1 MSTLETSPASETIRT
16 RVSQWL
22 RRFVRTIRIR
32 SYLMGL
38 ASAIV
43 LGGSYLAFAQ
53 GNTQSSTTTN
63 YLSIV
68 EHQTIVTSVKAVG
81 TVTFANEQQLKFNQK
96 GTVASVRVKEGA
108 SVKKGQV
115 IAELEKTT
123 ALADIRQ
130 SQLSLE
136 ASRLQ
141 LEQLKAD
148 RDADVMTAQNSLNSA
163 RRAVEQAQTDLK
175 ETRSTELLSLAS
187 TAQDILIASEKLL
200 DSFYGI
206 LTSDVAARPPS
217 DITTLEIDRLLFRDW
232 SLKNDVELSFRS
244 GVNQVVAMRQTYGTQ
259 LNTERDTQIV
269 QKALSDAQTL
279 AETLQ
284 RLSEQTYNLLQGAAT
299 DSIEFTVDAL
309 STLRTTV
316 NTNRS
321 TAAGLVDSARTARAS
336 LIALA
341 EEEDSLPSTTLQ
353 TKQNTLA
360 TNQESQLAK
369 EADYQSTLRNLD
381 LQIKLKENDVG
392 QKGTS
397 LTKLNKTLDDYRIVA
412 PFDGIVRR
420 VDYQVGDNLLA
431 DTTEAKYIVLENPAY
446 LLVTIPLD
454 QVDVVKVR
462 RDMPAHLTLDA
473 LPGQQF
479 EGMIFEINPT
489 PVQQSG
495 VVSYNVDVKV
505 PTPEN
510 LTILSGMTA
519 TVEVETARKEN
530 VLVVP
535 NLALQRNSGRA
546 TVQMGS
552 GEAVQVETGVTDGRY
567 TEILSGLQEGDS
579 VLSLNTSTASN
590 QTTST
595 AANSQQQLMRN
606 MGRLS
611 GGGGGP
617 PH

>member
-1 MSTLETSPASETIRT
+1 MSTLEISSADEAMHSRMP
-16 RVSQWL
+16 QWL
-22 RRFVRTIRIR
+22 RNFIRTIRIR

-38 ASAIV
+38 TSAMV
-43 LGGSYLAFAQ
+43 LGGSYLALAQ
-53 GNTQSSTTTN
+53 SNTQSRTTTGN
-63 YLSIV
+63 LSIV
-68 EHQTIVTSVKAVG
+68 QRQTIITSVKAVG

-96 GTVASVRVKEGA
+96 GTVASVRVKEGD

-148 RDADVMTAQNSLNSA
+148 RDADILTAQNSLNSA
-163 RRAVEQAQTDLK
+163 RRAVEQAQNDLK
-175 ETRSTELLSLAS
+175 ETRSTELLGLAS

-206 LTSDVAARPPS
+206 LTSDAAARPPS

-232 SLKNDVELSFRS
+232 LLKDDVELSFRS
-244 GVNQVVAMRQTYGTQ
+244 GVNQATAMRQTYGTQ
-259 LNTERDTQIV
+259 LNTERDPQIV
-269 QKALSDAQTL
+269 QKALSDAQDL

-284 RLSEQTYNLLQGAAT
+284 RLSEQTYILLQGAVT

-321 TAAGLVDSARTARAS
+321 TAAGLVDSARTARAG
-336 LIALA
+336 LVALA
-341 EEEDSLPSTTLQ
+341 EEDSLPSTTLQ
-353 TKQNTLA
+353 TKQNTLT

-369 EADYQSTLRNLD
+369 EADYQSTLRDLD

-392 QKGTS
+392 QKSAS
-397 LTKLNKTLDDYRIVA
+397 LTKLNKTLDDYRIIA

-420 VDYQVGDNLLA
+420 VDYQVSDNLLA

-446 LLVTIPLD
+446 LLITIPLD

-462 RDMPAHLTLDA
+462 KDMPAHITLDA
-473 LPGQQF
+473 LPGRQF
-479 EGMIFEINPT
+479 EGSIFEINPT

-495 VVSYNVDVKV
+495 VVSYNVDVKF

-519 TVEVETARKEN
+519 TVEVETARREN
-530 VLVVP
+530 VRVIP
-535 NLALQRNSGRA
+535 NLALQRNGGSV
-546 TVQMGS
+546 TVQMGN
-552 GEAVQVETGVTDGRY
+552 GETVQVETGVTDGRN
-567 TEILSGLQEGDS
+567 TEIVSGLQEGNS
-579 VLSLNTSTASN
+579 VLSLNVSTASN
-590 QTTST
+590 QTTGT
-595 AANSQQQLMRN
+595 ATDSQQQLMRN

-617 PH
+617 RN

>member
-1 MSTLETSPASETIRT
+1 MSTLDTAPASDPIRS
-16 RVSQWL
+16 RVLQRWH
-22 RRFVRTIRIR
+22 RFARIIRIR

-53 GNTQSSTTTN
+53 GTTQPATTASD
-63 YLSIV
+63 LSIV
-68 EHQTIVTSVKAVG
+68 GRQTIVTSVKAVG

-96 GTVASVRVKEGA
+96 GTVASVRVKEGDT
-108 SVKKGQV
+108 VKKGQV

-148 RDADVMTAQNSLNSA
+148 RDADVLTARNTLSA
-163 RRAVEQAQTDLK
+163 AQRAVEQAQTDLK

-206 LTSDVAARPPS
+206 LTSDAAARPPS

-232 SLKNDVELSFRS
+232 LLKDDVELSFRS
-244 GVNQVVAMRQTYGTQ
+244 GVNQATAMRQAYGTQ
-259 LNTERDTQIV
+259 LNTERDPQIV
-269 QKALSDAQTL
+269 QKALSDAQNL

-284 RLSEQTYNLLQGAAT
+284 RLSEQTYNLLQGAVT
-299 DSIEFTVDAL
+299 DSIEFTVDEL
-309 STLRTTV
+309 STLRASV

-321 TAAGLVDSARTARAS
+321 TAAGLVDDAHTARAS
-336 LIALA
+336 LVALA
-341 EEEDSLPSTTLQ
+341 EEDSLPSTTLQ
-353 TKQNTLA
+353 TKEDTLQ
-360 TNQESQLAK
+360 TNLESQKAK
-369 EADYQSTLRNLD
+369 EADYESTLRNLD
-381 LQIKLKENDVG
+381 LTIKLKENDVG
-392 QKGTS
+392 QKSAS
-397 LTKLNKTLDDYRIVA
+397 LMKLNKTLDDYRIVA

-446 LLVTIPLD
+446 LLITIPLD

-462 RDMPAHLTLDA
+462 KDMPAHVTLDA
-473 LPGQQF
+473 LPGEQF
-479 EGMIFEINPT
+479 EGSIFEINPT

-519 TVEVETARKEN
+519 TVDVETARKEN

-535 NLALQRNSGRA
+535 NLALQRTESRA
-546 TVQMGS
+546 TVQKGN
-552 GEAVQVETGVTDGRY
+552 GESVQVETGITNGRY

-579 VLSLNTSTASN
+579 VLSLNLATTTSQTASAD
-590 QTTST
+590 ST
-595 AANSQQQLMRN
+595 QQLMRN

-617 PH
+617 PR